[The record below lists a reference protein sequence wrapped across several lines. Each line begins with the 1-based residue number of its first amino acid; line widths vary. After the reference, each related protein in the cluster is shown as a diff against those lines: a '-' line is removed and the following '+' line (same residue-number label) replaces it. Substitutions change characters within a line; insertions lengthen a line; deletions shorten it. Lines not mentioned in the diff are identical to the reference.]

1 MRKLRLRPLCRKPS
15 TDANEE
21 ERKSCARNSDR
32 NMLVYKYHTRK
43 MEASLWAADRCEE
56 GGTQSIAEK
65 KMSTCAKYI
74 DVDKNIAKE
83 EIRPT
88 KSA

>member
-1 MRKLRLRPLCRKPS
+1 
-15 TDANEE
+15 
-21 ERKSCARNSDR
+21 
-32 NMLVYKYHTRK
+32 